1 MKRAE
6 LSEFGIATDNRQSF
20 KELVKVIEI
29 NEIKPA
35 IDSEFDLTEIKEAY
49 EYLES
54 GKHFG
59 KIVIDLTIIS

>member
-35 IDSEFDLTEIKEAY
+35 IDSEFDLTEIKGAY